1 MVEVVAGLY
10 MQDGKA
16 LLGLRKP
23 GGRRGGLWECPG
35 GKVDLGESHL
45 AALRRAWREE
55 LGVTITSVDPL
66 RVATA
71 LRIATALLDL
81 EGCFTVTL
89 YAVRAVQGDLQCL
102 DHAELRWVDLKHAIE
117 YMPCSPAMYLHWPM
131 VRWWLERA

>member
-35 GKVDLGESHL
+35 GKVDPGESHL
-45 AALRRAWREE
+45 AALRREWHEE
-55 LGVTITSVDPL
+55 LGVAASWINQQP
-66 RVATA
+66 
-71 LRIATALLDL
+71 IATAFFDL
-81 EGCFTVTL
+81 EICFTVTL
-89 YAVRAVQGDLQCL
+89 YAVRAVQGDLQYL

>member
-35 GKVDLGESHL
+35 GKVDPGESHL
-45 AALRRAWREE
+45 AALRREWHEE
-55 LGVTITSVDPL
+55 LGVAASWINQQP
-66 RVATA
+66 
-71 LRIATALLDL
+71 IATAFFDL
-81 EGCFTVTL
+81 EICFTVTL